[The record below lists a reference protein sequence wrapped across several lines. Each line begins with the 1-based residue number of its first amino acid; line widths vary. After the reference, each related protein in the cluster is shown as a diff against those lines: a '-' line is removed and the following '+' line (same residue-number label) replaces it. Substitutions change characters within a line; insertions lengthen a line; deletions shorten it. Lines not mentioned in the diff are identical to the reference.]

1 VILPRRSVPASDR
14 PLLVLLLPCALE
26 EFALRERAEDLL
38 AAPGALAVEPAR
50 VSYSALNGLPAVTA
64 RTIARRQARRMQLPG
79 TPRAVAVFGPLQVR
93 LATAIVD
100 EHNAAELWYLPVE
113 SVESAPGPRERALE
127 AAAIERA
134 ALTRTLEPAADARTA
149 NLPLWERMEALGIE
163 SGRLGSERAQP

>member
-1 VILPRRSVPASDR
+1 VILPRRRVPESDR

-26 EFALRERAEDLL
+26 EFALRARAEDLL
-38 AAPGALAVEPAR
+38 GAPGTLAVEPAR
-50 VSYSALNGLPAVTA
+50 VSYGTLSGLPAVTA

-93 LATAIVD
+93 LAMAIVE
-100 EHNAAELWYLPVE
+100 EHDAAELWYLPV
-113 SVESAPGPRERALE
+113 APPDGPRERELE
-127 AAAIERA
+127 AAAIGRA
-134 ALTRTLEPAADARTA
+134 DVTRTLEPAADVRSA